1 MPASALRH
9 HSRAARGFATLGAVT
24 ASTDYLSSPEELR
37 AALGALSA
45 AELVLLATH
54 ALRVDSLDYALAICD
69 TYDGPP
75 EPSLRLTRAAALF
88 GAGQHA
94 LARAIVDEVLRE
106 HPQHLAALFYGS
118 QMAAHGGD
126 VARATELLFAV
137 LAQFPDFPGAH
148 GMLAGLRF
156 PGPSYRDVLQR
167 MHEILQ
173 PRSYLEIGVETGA
186 TLALARGAERS
197 VGIDPDESKL
207 RRELVPTNARVFHE
221 TSDDFFARRTREQTF
236 GEQRVDLGFID
247 GMHWFE
253 YALRD
258 FINVERWCHGNSVVV
273 LHDTLPIHPLTASR
287 ERHSK
292 FWVGDVWKVV
302 SILRE
307 YRPELRLNIVATAPS
322 GLCVVRGLDAA
333 SEVLPQRLP
342 EIFERYRDLPYPAV
356 GLDLPEGFELV
367 LPNAAGLRQA
377 LA

>member
-1 MPASALRH
+1 M
-9 HSRAARGFATLGAVT
+9 T

-37 AALGALSA
+37 ATLGGLDA

-54 ALRVDSLDYALAICD
+54 ALRVGSLDYALAICD
-69 TYDGPP
+69 AHDGPP

-94 LARAIVDEVLRE
+94 LARALVDEVLRDR
-106 HPQHLAALFYGS
+106 PQHLAALFYAS
-118 QMAAHGGD
+118 QMAMHGGD
-126 VARATELLFAV
+126 LTRATELLLAV

-156 PGPSYRDVLQR
+156 PGPSYRDLLQR

-197 VGIDPDESKL
+197 IGIDPDESKL
-207 RRELVPTNARVFHE
+207 RRELVPPNARVFHE
-221 TSDDFFARRTREQTF
+221 TSDAFFERHTLEETF
-236 GEQRVDLGFID
+236 GEQRVDFGFID
-247 GMHWFE
+247 GMHLFE

-258 FINVERWCHGNSVVV
+258 FINVERWSHANSVIV

-287 ERHSK
+287 ERRSK

-307 YRPELRLNIVATAPS
+307 YRPELRVKIVATAPS
-322 GLCVVRGLDAA
+322 GLCVVRGLDSA
-333 SEVLPQRLP
+333 SLVLEERLP
-342 EIFERYRDLPYPAV
+342 EILERFRELPYPAE
-356 GLDLPEGFELV
+356 GLDIPEGFELV
-367 LPNAAGLRQA
+367 PPNAAGLRQA